1 MKKRI
6 RKLFFLVLFLF
17 PVSMLIAQNQ
27 ESHQLNWTEFDWHVE
42 DQGYNLKT
50 SHQNI
55 ILDVYF
61 GNLPVS
67 AKMLISL
74 NSPTSILY
82 DYVFEDL
89 SYRSSSIRGKT
100 KTVQGVGNSESY
112 FLNEIDIITAGEY
125 LLGIE
130 NLRIFPTKKE
140 ERKKDFQGI
149 LGFGMFHRDKKILVI
164 DNVFN
169 RLAVADALPDY
180 IEENTR
186 FVPMQVVNGFITV
199 PLKFDDKEI
208 MAFFD
213 GTSRPAMV
221 VYHNGTFKKLSTDQA
236 APDKL
241 ALPEGDFD
249 VKFVEGFKPAGII
262 YFADLPLKNHD
273 IYLDKI
279 KQPGKVRASLS
290 HAFFLDY
297 VMVFD
302 YKNGRFGLMEPEYLS
317 DIQKKK

>member
-6 RKLFFLVLFLF
+6 KVLFL
-17 PVSMLIAQNQ
+17 PVLLFLSTSLLIAQNQ
-27 ESHQLNWTEFDWHVE
+27 KDYELNWIEFDWHVE
-42 DQGYNLKT
+42 DHGYNLKT

-55 ILDVYF
+55 VLDVYF

-74 NSPTSILY
+74 SSPKSILY

-100 KTVQGVGNSESY
+100 KTVQGVGNSESH
-112 FLNEIDIITAGEY
+112 FLNQIDIIAGDY

-140 ERKKDFQGI
+140 ERKNDFQGI
-149 LGFGMFHRDKKILVI
+149 LGFGMFHREKKILVI

-169 RLAVADALPDY
+169 RLALADALPDH
-180 IEENTR
+180 IEDNTR
-186 FVPMQVVNGFITV
+186 FVPMKVINGSLTI
-199 PLKFDDKEI
+199 PLIFDDKEI

-221 VYHNGTFKKLSTDQA
+221 VYHNPVFKKMSTDQSA
-236 APDKL
+236 ADKL
-241 ALPEGDFD
+241 ALEEGNFD
-249 VKFVEGFKPAGII
+249 VKLIEGFKPAGNV

-273 IYLDKI
+273 IYLDKK

-297 VMVFD
+297 VMVLD
-302 YKNGRFGLMEPEYLS
+302 YKNGRFGVMESKFLS
-317 DIQKKK
+317 DVHKKK

>member
-6 RKLFFLVLFLF
+6 KDLFFLVLFCL
-17 PVSMLIAQNQ
+17 PVSLLIAQNQ
-27 ESHQLNWTEFDWHVE
+27 EDYLLNWTDFDWHVE

-74 NSPTSILY
+74 NSPQSILY

-100 KTVQGVGNSESY
+100 KTVQGAGNSESY
-112 FLNEIDIITAGEY
+112 FLNEIDITAGDE

-140 ERKKDFQGI
+140 ERKNDFQGI

-169 RLAVADALPDY
+169 RLAVADALPAY
-180 IEENTR
+180 MEENTR
-186 FVPMQVVNGFITV
+186 FVPMQVLNGFITI
-199 PLKFDDKEI
+199 PLRFDDKEI

-221 VYHNGTFKKLSTDQA
+221 VYHSGTFKKLSTDQA
-236 APDKL
+236 AADKL
-241 ALPEGDFD
+241 ALPEGNFD
-249 VKFVEGFKPAGII
+249 VKLIEGFKPGGII

-273 IYLDKI
+273 IYLDKM
-279 KQPGKVRASLS
+279 KQPDKVRASLS

-302 YKNGRFGLMEPEYLS
+302 YKNGRFGIMETKFLS

>member
-1 MKKRI
+1 MK
-6 RKLFFLVLFLF
+6 RKFKKLIFFVPFVFTTFL
-17 PVSMLIAQNQ
+17 LIAQNQ
-27 ESHQLNWTEFDWHVE
+27 EGQQLNWTNFDWHVE
-42 DQGYNLKT
+42 SEGYNLNT

-55 ILDVYF
+55 LLNVYF

-67 AKMLISL
+67 AKMLLSL
-74 NSPTSILY
+74 NSPSSILY
-82 DYVFEDL
+82 DFVFEDL

-112 FLNEIDIITAGEY
+112 YLNEIDISAEESLI
-125 LLGIE
+125 GID
-130 NLRIFPTKKE
+130 NLRIYPTKKE
-140 ERKKDFQGI
+140 ERKNDFQGI
-149 LGFGMFHRDKKILVI
+149 LGFGMFHRDRKILII
-164 DNVFN
+164 DNVYN
-169 RLAVADALPDY
+169 RLAVADVVPDY
-180 IEENTR
+180 MEENTR
-186 FVPMQVVNGFITV
+186 FVPMQVENGYLTI
-199 PLKFDDKEI
+199 PIRFDDKEI

-236 APDKL
+236 ASGKL

-249 VKFVEGFKPAGII
+249 VKLVEGFKAAGII

-273 IYLDKI
+273 IYLDKM
-279 KQPGKVRASLS
+279 KQPNKIRASLS

-302 YKNGRFGLMEPEYLS
+302 YKNGRFGLMEPKFLS